1 MAGLTPVGPDPSSW
15 RLPPA
20 RNALLT
26 NSSPPVSLFLSR
38 EVSKHT
44 PELAQLLVNAGGVS
58 AIIDYLGESSGTIRL
73 PGIMT
78 LGYVAAHSENLAMT
92 VIVSKGVAQLAICLG
107 GDSFHFSCSLTRMR
121 SLRTW
126 ILGTLGY

>member
-1 MAGLTPVGPDPSSW
+1 MREWATETLIMGDKPVKRRELISH
-15 RLPPA
+15 A
-20 RNALLT
+20 
-26 NSSPPVSLFLSR
+26 R
-38 EVSKHT
+38 EVAKHT

-58 AIIDYLGESSGTIRL
+58 AIIDYLGEDPVFQKQHIRGTIRL

-107 GDSFHFSCSLTRMR
+107 EKRKGHTRCN
-121 SLRTW
+121 
-126 ILGTLGY
+126 